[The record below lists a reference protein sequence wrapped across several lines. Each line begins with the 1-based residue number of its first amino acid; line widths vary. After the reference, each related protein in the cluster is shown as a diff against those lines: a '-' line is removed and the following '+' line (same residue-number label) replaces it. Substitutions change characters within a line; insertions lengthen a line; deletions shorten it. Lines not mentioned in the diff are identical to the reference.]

1 MKATIDG
8 LTIEELNFHYF
19 KKDLERKAEKSA
31 RDEKIAE
38 LVSEGIDRQMAA
50 DMVDCGLV

>member
-8 LTIEELNFHYF
+8 QTIEELNFFYF
-19 KKDLERKAEKSA
+19 QKDMERKCKRNA
-31 RDEKIAE
+31 RAEKIAE
-38 LVSEGIDRQMAA
+38 LVAEGIDRQMAA

>member
-8 LTIEELNFHYF
+8 TTIEELNFFYF
-19 KKDLERKAEKSA
+19 QKDLERKAKKSA
-31 RDEKIAE
+31 RKEKIAE
-38 LVSEGIDRQMAA
+38 LVAEGIDRQLAA

>member
-1 MKATIDG
+1 MRATIDG

-19 KKDLERKAEKSA
+19 KKDLERKAKKNA

-38 LVSEGIDRQMAA
+38 LVAEGIDRQMAA

>member
-8 LTIEELNFHYF
+8 RIVEELNFFYF
-19 KKDLERKAEKSA
+19 QRDMERKAE
-31 RDEKIAE
+31 RDLRKQKIAE
-38 LVSEGIDRQMAA
+38 LVAEGIDRQLAA